1 MGYSYVYLFANMHSC
16 IFYYGQGSSG
26 FCPFSFSRP
35 KDHLLEKN
43 KKTRKDV
50 VTYHYR
56 NRSWILCHQNSP
68 CVFPDWT
75 DRVRL
80 RAVYHAECPAVQ
92 WEILCVWNRA
102 ADAGEK
108 QDFQ

>member
-1 MGYSYVYLFANMHSC
+1 MTYCCRKKNVGKPCEGEPHARFDERRMKISSAYST
-16 IFYYGQGSSG
+16 
-26 FCPFSFSRP
+26 RP

-68 CVFPDWT
+68 CVLPDRAH
-75 DRVRL
+75 RV
-80 RAVYHAECPAVQ
+80 
-92 WEILCVWNRA
+92 
-102 ADAGEK
+102 
-108 QDFQ
+108 